1 MASLTAAE
9 RVEQIKLA
17 IDAKLSGGAIK
28 LIGFPDGRNLSHMT
42 LQELQDALLFWEA
55 RALED
60 TDSARSPRMIRT
72 QSIELGGTP

>member
-1 MASLTAAE
+1 MSLSAAD

-28 LIGFPDGRNLSHMT
+28 SIAYPDGRNLAHMT
-42 LQELQDALLFWEA
+42 LQELQEALRFWEE

-60 TDSARSPRMIRT
+60 TDSTRAARMIRI
-72 QSIELGGTP
+72 QQIKLGGTP